1 MDSDVY
7 VLSQQRRDAA
17 RAGGK
22 RANETSTGGRSGE
35 GGRLDGSSEE
45 EDVGSGKTGRGE
57 GTPQLP
63 RHTKKTA
70 AGGPVW
76 LTPRVFVTISGELL
90 SFAMVAAWVAAAIL
104 AKCSLSAYQA
114 GNVNLA
120 ALYGASILL
129 FPVCHIVETRGRLT
143 DISALI
149 WEHTT
154 KTACWLLLLHHSR
167 GHFIQTKEAFP
178 TDTLSTS
185 GGAIGEPG
193 RPDGSDGAG
202 WAAANSASAASAASK
217 NIDQLLGMVAVWGS
231 LRLLILSGIG
241 AGLGDDHDGDSPSSP
256 SMSPP
261 SPSSSPLSSSQSA
274 PPPSAPS
281 STTLT
286 SVCSSLCLAAA
297 TTYAIL
303 PHGEVAIIDATRW
316 GPNAILAYAFLTLTA
331 AYAVTKSLVVQQV
344 ERLFLHTVCVEMAVE
359 ARAAAESTRLIE
371 RSQRRMGGALEGV
384 ERPLQVFSDNLNT
397 LQHRVVGGMLGV
409 DHTTRKAVDRLV
421 VDMGDAVDSMATVL
435 NNVLDLDW
443 YQTMD
448 GNISLPLVSRTAITP
463 SAASTSAS
471 FVSTAI
477 TSSTTPIHTPTTT
490 APSFSSSSSSSSYQ
504 YQGRILIVD
513 DIATIRAALS
523 ALFKSYGLQ
532 TDMADSGEKAIDMIR
547 EGGQRTKSG
556 GRGASSVSP
565 YYAFVLLDNE
575 MPGGIS
581 GPETASQIMA
591 MNNENSLGNN
601 TGITI
606 NNGNTSGDTI
616 TYGLTGLV
624 GAADCIEFYD
634 AGAVAVFA
642 KPLRPHQVK
651 MLLDAHCS
659 GQMQRR
665 WDGDGGD
672 DGNDGDQINPAD
684 HTYPETALGALGA
697 LGRAGQGR
705 LGGLDA
711 QTYPQV
717 RERRGGAGARE
728 CSKGRLQ
735 DRSPTTLLSLLPSEE
750 LAEINCPRFRR
761 VILVV
766 DDLAVAQR

>member
-7 VLSQQRRDAA
+7 VLLQQRRDAA
-17 RAGGK
+17 RAGGNTAK
-22 RANETSTGGRSGE
+22 KTGMGVRSVK

-45 EDVGSGKTGRGE
+45 ENVDSGNTGGGE
-57 GTPQLP
+57 GTSQMP
-63 RHTKKTA
+63 RHTKRTA

-104 AKCSLSAYQA
+104 AKCALSAYQA

-149 WEHTT
+149 WEHTA
-154 KTACWLLLLHHSR
+154 KTACWFLLLHHSR
-167 GHFIQTKEAFP
+167 RHFIQTIDAFP
-178 TDTLSTS
+178 TD
-185 GGAIGEPG
+185 IQEPG
-193 RPDGSDGAG
+193 RPDGSDGTG
-202 WAAANSASAASAASK
+202 WADANSASAASAASK
-217 NIDQLLGMVAVWGS
+217 NIDQLIGMVAVWGS

-256 SMSPP
+256 STSPS

-281 STTLT
+281 STTLM

-297 TTYAIL
+297 TTYATL

-316 GPNAILAYAFLTLTA
+316 GPNAILAYTFLTLAA
-331 AYAVTKSLVVQQV
+331 AYALTKSLAVQHV
-344 ERLFLHTVCVEMAVE
+344 ERLFLHTACVEMVVE

-448 GNISLPLVSRTAITP
+448 GNISLPLVPRTAIAP
-463 SAASTSAS
+463 STASTSLS
-471 FVSTAI
+471 VVSTVI
-477 TSSTTPIHTPTTT
+477 TSSTTPIHPPTTTT
-490 APSFSSSSSSSSYQ
+490 APSFSSSSSSSS

-532 TDMADSGEKAIDMIR
+532 TDVADSGEKAIDMIR
-547 EGGQRTKSG
+547 EGGKREQSG
-556 GRGASSVSP
+556 GGGGSSVSP

-591 MNNENSLGNN
+591 MNNENT

-642 KPLRPHQVK
+642 KPLRPHHVK

-665 WDGDGGD
+665 WDGDDGD
-672 DGNDGDQINPAD
+672 DGNDGDQINP
-684 HTYPETALGALGA
+684 TYPETALGALGA

-711 QTYPQV
+711 QAYPQG

-735 DRSPTTLLSLLPSEE
+735 DRSPPTTLLSLLPSED